1 MHDLTILTLYAPSVR
16 YFPHSV
22 ADFSLLLTHITSS
35 STFHSYPWEARYILL
50 LWLSLVINIPFTLDK
65 FGGGDKVY
73 DSLEEHVLKAWLG
86 ATGKERDAS
95 ALFGS
100 KYFNRKDISEE
111 RLLKFLEWCEESLVN
126 GSDDA
131 FLVRLVSF
139 WYLAV
144 RYPGSTD

>member
-1 MHDLTILTLYAPSVR
+1 MPSVR

-22 ADFSLLLTHITSS
+22 ADFSLLLSHITSS
-35 STFHSYPWEARYILL
+35 STFYSYPWEARYILL
-50 LWLSLVINIPFTLDK
+50 LWLSLVINIPFSLDK
-65 FGGGDKVY
+65 FGDKVY

-111 RLLKFLEWCEESLVN
+111 RLLQFLEWCEQSLVN
-126 GSDDA
+126 SSDDA
-131 FLVRLVSF
+131 FLVRLVSC
-139 WYLAV
+139 WRSAV
-144 RYPGSTD
+144 Q